1 MGEVH
6 TVRASGQLRPSARNI
21 DSCRAPRRTAGWC
34 SARGTLQPGI
44 RAARFRR
51 TAGSHAWLWLS
62 APARPGMRNR
72 MSDGGSGMKA
82 QQVEMFVR
90 AMATPADTTGLQEL
104 ADSGKIRPETL
115 VALVGKTEGTGA
127 HDDWGRVWADV
138 VLRDWTGRFLGI
150 PAGDVA
156 KQVIFVLS
164 GGCPGVI
171 TPHIAAVTREWV
183 EVPDK
188 AASASDDKRLV
199 VGRAGS
205 DPMPPEEVGRMG
217 QIRKVAE
224 ATRAAMADAGLTDP
238 KDVHL
243 VMVKVPGLTTASIK
257 DAESRGKTV
266 VSHDLT
272 FGPEGAGVYA
282 NDAAALGVA
291 MALGEV
297 PESSLSDDVV
307 RRDWDLYSEVA
318 MTSSG
323 GEKRHGEVVVF
334 GNSTTSQSMLRIGH
348 AVTKDFID
356 AEGVRNALRSAG
368 LQCNGLPA
376 ESDLS
381 RLVHVFA
388 KSVIPGSDQI
398 RGQRITLLDDVDAY
412 QIGKALGGMLVASV
426 TGRTT
431 NYVSGG
437 ERNSHQGP
445 PGGNIVAAVV
455 RTEATP

>member
-1 MGEVH
+1 
-6 TVRASGQLRPSARNI
+6 
-21 DSCRAPRRTAGWC
+21 
-34 SARGTLQPGI
+34 
-44 RAARFRR
+44 
-51 TAGSHAWLWLS
+51 
-62 APARPGMRNR
+62 
-72 MSDGGSGMKA
+72 MKV
-82 QQVEMFVR
+82 QKVEMFVCP
-90 AMATPADTTGLQEL
+90 MAAPADTTGLQQL
-104 ADSGKIRPETL
+104 ADSGKIRPDTL
-115 VALVGKTEGTGA
+115 VAIAGKTEGTGQ

-138 VLRDWTGRFLGI
+138 ALREWTARFLGI
-150 PAGDVA
+150 PVSDVA

-171 TPHIAAVTREWV
+171 TPHIAIVTREWI
-183 EVPDK
+183 EVAD
-188 AASASDDKRLV
+188 AEANRDKRLV

-205 DPMPPEEVGRMG
+205 QAMAPEEVGRMG
-217 QIRKVAE
+217 QIQKVAE
-224 ATRAAMADAGLTDP
+224 ATRHAMADAGLTDP

-297 PESSLSDDVV
+297 PESSLSDSVV
-307 RRDWDLYSEVA
+307 RRNWDLYSSVA

-323 GEKRHGEVVVF
+323 GEKRHGEVVLF
-334 GNSTTSQSMLRIGH
+334 GNSNRSRSSLRIGH

-356 AEGVRNALRSAG
+356 AQGVRNALRTAG
-368 LQCNGLPA
+368 LEFEALPA
-376 ESDLS
+376 EKDLS

-388 KSVIPGSDQI
+388 KSVIPGSDQV
-398 RGQRITLLDDVDAY
+398 RGHRITLLDDVDAY

-455 RTEATP
+455 RVDP

>member
-1 MGEVH
+1 
-6 TVRASGQLRPSARNI
+6 
-21 DSCRAPRRTAGWC
+21 
-34 SARGTLQPGI
+34 
-44 RAARFRR
+44 
-51 TAGSHAWLWLS
+51 
-62 APARPGMRNR
+62 
-72 MSDGGSGMKA
+72 MKV
-82 QQVEMFVR
+82 QRVEMFVCPS
-90 AMATPADTTGLQEL
+90 ATPADTSGLQQL
-104 ADSGKIRPETL
+104 ADAGKLRPDTL

-127 HDDWGRVWADV
+127 HDDWGRIWADV
-138 VLRDWTGRFLGI
+138 ALREWTAKLLGR
-150 PAGDVA
+150 PVDEVA
-156 KQVIFVLS
+156 KRVIFVLS

-183 EVPDK
+183 DEPDRK
-188 AASASDDKRLV
+188 DGDKRLV

-205 DPMPPEEVGRMG
+205 EPIAPEEVGRMG
-217 QIRKVAE
+217 MIRKVAAATHE
-224 ATRAAMADAGLTDP
+224 AMKDAGLTDP

-243 VMVKVPGLTTASIK
+243 VMVKVPGLSIASIR

-282 NDAAALGVA
+282 NDGAALGVA

-297 PESSLSDDVV
+297 PESALNDGVV
-307 RRDWDLYSEVA
+307 RRNWDLFSEVA

-334 GNSTTSQSMLRIGH
+334 GNSAASASPLRIGH
-348 AVTKDFID
+348 SVTRDFID

-368 LQCNGLPA
+368 LRFDDGLPD
-376 ESDLS
+376 EQDLS

-388 KSVIPGSDQI
+388 KSVIPGSDQV
-398 RGQRITLLDDVDAY
+398 RGHRITLLDDTHAY
-412 QIGKALGGMLVASV
+412 EIGKALGGMLVASV

-455 RTEATP
+455 RAEP

>member
-1 MGEVH
+1 
-6 TVRASGQLRPSARNI
+6 
-21 DSCRAPRRTAGWC
+21 
-34 SARGTLQPGI
+34 
-44 RAARFRR
+44 
-51 TAGSHAWLWLS
+51 
-62 APARPGMRNR
+62 
-72 MSDGGSGMKA
+72 MKA
-82 QQVEMFVR
+82 QRVDLFVCPS
-90 AMATPADTTGLQEL
+90 ATPADTSGLQAL
-104 ADSGKIRPETL
+104 ADSGKIKPETL
-115 VALVGKTEGTGA
+115 VAIVGKTEGTGA

-138 VLRDWTGRFLGI
+138 ALREWTAGFLGI
-150 PAGDVA
+150 PVDEVA
-156 KQVIFVLS
+156 KHVIFVLS

-171 TPHIAAVTREWV
+171 TPHIAAVTREWID
-183 EVPDK
+183 VPDPGTE
-188 AASASDDKRLV
+188 KRLV

-205 DPMPPEEVGRMG
+205 DAMAPEEVGRMG

-224 ATRAAMADAGLTDP
+224 ATHRAMADAGLVDP

-257 DAESRGKTV
+257 DAESRDKTV

-297 PESSLSDDVV
+297 PESALSDTVV
-307 RRDWDLYSEVA
+307 RRNWDLYSEVA

-334 GNSTTSQSMLRIGH
+334 GNSTASMSSLHIGH
-348 AVTKDFID
+348 AVTRDFID

-368 LQCNGLPA
+368 LHFKDGLPDEA
-376 ESDLS
+376 DLT

-398 RGQRITLLDDVDAY
+398 RGQRITLLDDADAY

-455 RTEATP
+455 RTES

>member
-1 MGEVH
+1 
-6 TVRASGQLRPSARNI
+6 
-21 DSCRAPRRTAGWC
+21 
-34 SARGTLQPGI
+34 
-44 RAARFRR
+44 
-51 TAGSHAWLWLS
+51 
-62 APARPGMRNR
+62 
-72 MSDGGSGMKA
+72 MKA
-82 QQVEMFVR
+82 QKVEMFVCP
-90 AMATPADTTGLQEL
+90 MAAPSDTSGLQQL
-104 ADSGKIRPETL
+104 ADSGKIKPDTL
-115 VALVGKTEGTGA
+115 VAIAGKTEGTGQ

-138 VLRDWTGRFLGI
+138 ALRQWTAKFVGI
-150 PAGDVA
+150 PVDEVA

-171 TPHIAAVTREWV
+171 TPHIAVVTREWV
-183 EVPDK
+183 EVPD
-188 AASASDDKRLV
+188 SAPGEDKDKVKRLV

-205 DPMPPEEVGRMG
+205 EPMPPEEVGRMA

-224 ATRAAMADAGLTDP
+224 ATHRAMADAGLTDP
-238 KDVHL
+238 NDVHL

-297 PESSLSDDVV
+297 AESALSDEVV
-307 RRDWDLYSEVA
+307 RRNWDLFSEVA

-323 GEKRHGEVVVF
+323 GEKRHGEVVLF
-334 GNSTTSQSMLRIGH
+334 GNSTSSRSALRIGH

-368 LQCNGLPA
+368 LQFKGLPA

-398 RGQRITLLDDVDAY
+398 RGQRIPLLDAVDAY

-426 TGRTT
+426 TGRPT

-455 RTEATP
+455 RTDS

>member
-1 MGEVH
+1 
-6 TVRASGQLRPSARNI
+6 
-21 DSCRAPRRTAGWC
+21 
-34 SARGTLQPGI
+34 
-44 RAARFRR
+44 
-51 TAGSHAWLWLS
+51 
-62 APARPGMRNR
+62 
-72 MSDGGSGMKA
+72 MKA
-82 QQVEMFVR
+82 QRVEMFVCP
-90 AMATPADTTGLQEL
+90 MATPSDTSGLQKL
-104 ADSGKIRPETL
+104 ADEGKITPDTL
-115 VALVGKTEGTGA
+115 VALAGKTEGTGQ

-138 VLRDWTGRFLGI
+138 ALREWTAKFLGI
-150 PAGDVA
+150 PASEVA

-171 TPHIAAVTREWV
+171 TPHIAVVTREWV
-183 EVPDK
+183 EVPDSGPK
-188 AASASDDKRLV
+188 TDKTLV
-199 VGRAGS
+199 VGTAGS

-224 ATRAAMADAGLTDP
+224 ATHRAMADAGLTDP
-238 KDVHL
+238 HDVHL

-291 MALGEV
+291 LALGEV
-297 PESSLSDDVV
+297 KESALSDDVV
-307 RRDWDLYSEVA
+307 RRNWDLYSEVA

-323 GEKRHGEVVVF
+323 GEKRHGEVLLF
-334 GNSTTSQSMLRIGH
+334 GNSNSSRSSLRIGH
-348 AVTKDFID
+348 AVTRDFID
-356 AEGVRNALRSAG
+356 AEGVRNALRAAG
-368 LQCNGLPA
+368 LRFSGGLPD
-376 ESDLS
+376 ETDLA

-445 PGGNIVAAVV
+445 PGGNIVAAIV
-455 RTEATP
+455 RTDS

>member
-1 MGEVH
+1 
-6 TVRASGQLRPSARNI
+6 
-21 DSCRAPRRTAGWC
+21 
-34 SARGTLQPGI
+34 
-44 RAARFRR
+44 
-51 TAGSHAWLWLS
+51 
-62 APARPGMRNR
+62 
-72 MSDGGSGMKA
+72 MKA
-82 QQVEMFVR
+82 QRVEMFVCPS
-90 AMATPADTTGLQEL
+90 ATPADTSGLQKL
-104 ADSGKIRPETL
+104 ADSGKLKPDTL

-138 VLRDWTGRFLGI
+138 ALRDWTARFLGV
-150 PAGDVA
+150 PVDEVA
-156 KQVIFVLS
+156 KHVIFVLS

-183 EVPDK
+183 EAPDQPGG
-188 AASASDDKRLV
+188 AEKRLV

-205 DPMPPEEVGRMG
+205 DAIAPEEVGRMG

-224 ATRAAMADAGLTDP
+224 GTKHAMADAGLTDP

-272 FGPEGAGVYA
+272 FGPEGAGAYA

-297 PESSLSDDVV
+297 PESSLSDGVV
-307 RRDWDLYSEVA
+307 RRNWDLYSEVA

-334 GNSTTSQSMLRIGH
+334 GNSSTSRSALTIGH

-356 AEGVRNALRSAG
+356 AQGVRNALRAAG
-368 LQCNGLPA
+368 LRFKDGLPDEA
-376 ESDLS
+376 DLD

-388 KSVIPGSDQI
+388 KSVIPGSDQV
-398 RGQRITLLDDVDAY
+398 RGQRITLLDDADAY

-455 RTEATP
+455 RTEA

>member
-1 MGEVH
+1 
-6 TVRASGQLRPSARNI
+6 
-21 DSCRAPRRTAGWC
+21 
-34 SARGTLQPGI
+34 
-44 RAARFRR
+44 
-51 TAGSHAWLWLS
+51 
-62 APARPGMRNR
+62 
-72 MSDGGSGMKA
+72 MKA
-82 QQVEMFVR
+82 QRVEMFVCPS
-90 AMATPADTTGLQEL
+90 ATPADTSGLQAL
-104 ADSGKIRPETL
+104 ADAGKIKPDTL

-138 VLRDWTGRFLGI
+138 ALRQWTAGFLGI
-150 PAGDVA
+150 PVDEVA
-156 KQVIFVLS
+156 KHVIFVLS

-183 EVPDK
+183 EVPE
-188 AASASDDKRLV
+188 ARAGTDKRLV

-205 DPMPPEEVGRMG
+205 EAIAPEEVGRMG
-217 QIRKVAE
+217 MIRKVAN
-224 ATRAAMADAGLTDP
+224 ATHKAMTDAGLTEP

-272 FGPEGAGVYA
+272 FGPEGAGAYA

-307 RRDWDLYSEVA
+307 RRNWDLYSEVA

-334 GNSTTSQSMLRIGH
+334 GNSTASRSSLSIGH
-348 AVTKDFID
+348 AVTRDFID
-356 AEGVRNALRSAG
+356 AQGVRDALRSAG
-368 LQCNGLPA
+368 IRFKGGLPDEA
-376 ESDLS
+376 DLP

-388 KSVIPGSDQI
+388 KSVIPGSDQV
-398 RGQRITLLDDVDAY
+398 RGQRITLLDDADAY

-455 RTEATP
+455 RAD

>member
-1 MGEVH
+1 
-6 TVRASGQLRPSARNI
+6 
-21 DSCRAPRRTAGWC
+21 
-34 SARGTLQPGI
+34 
-44 RAARFRR
+44 
-51 TAGSHAWLWLS
+51 
-62 APARPGMRNR
+62 
-72 MSDGGSGMKA
+72 MKA
-82 QQVEMFVR
+82 QRVDMFVCP
-90 AMATPADTTGLQEL
+90 MASPSDTTGLQRL
-104 ADSGKIRPETL
+104 ADTGKIRPDTL

-138 VLRDWTGRFLGI
+138 ALREWTAKFCGI
-150 PAGDVA
+150 AVDDVA

-183 EVPDK
+183 DAPD
-188 AASASDDKRLV
+188 SSDDKRLV

-205 DPMPPEEVGRMG
+205 EAMAPEEVGRMG
-217 QIRKVAE
+217 QIRKVAV
-224 ATRAAMADAGLTDP
+224 ATHAAMADAGLTDP
-238 KDVHL
+238 HDVHL
-243 VMVKVPGLTTASIK
+243 VMVKVPGLTVASIR
-257 DAESRGKTV
+257 DAESRGQSV

-272 FGPEGAGVYA
+272 FGPEGAGAYA

-297 PESSLSDDVV
+297 PESALSDDVV
-307 RRDWDLYSEVA
+307 RRKWELYSEVA

-334 GNSTTSQSMLRIGH
+334 GNSSTSRSRLRIGH
-348 AVTKDFID
+348 AVTRDFID
-356 AEGVRNALRSAG
+356 AEGVRSALRSAG
-368 LQCNGLPA
+368 LKFKGGLPD
-376 ESDLS
+376 EGDLS

-388 KSVIPGSDQI
+388 KSVIPGTDQI
-398 RGQRITLLDDVDAY
+398 RGQRITLLDDTDAY

-455 RTEATP
+455 RV

>member
-1 MGEVH
+1 
-6 TVRASGQLRPSARNI
+6 
-21 DSCRAPRRTAGWC
+21 
-34 SARGTLQPGI
+34 
-44 RAARFRR
+44 
-51 TAGSHAWLWLS
+51 
-62 APARPGMRNR
+62 
-72 MSDGGSGMKA
+72 MKA
-82 QQVEMFVR
+82 QRVEIHVC
-90 AMATPADTTGLQEL
+90 ASATPADTSGLQAL
-104 ADSGKIRPETL
+104 ADAGKIKPDTL

-127 HDDWGRVWADV
+127 HDDWGRVWADAA
-138 VLRDWTGRFLGI
+138 LREWTARFLGV
-150 PAGDVA
+150 PVEEVA
-156 KQVIFVLS
+156 KHVIFVLS

-171 TPHIAAVTREWV
+171 TPHIAAVTREWI
-183 EVPDK
+183 ESPERK
-188 AASASDDKRLV
+188 ADDKRLV

-205 DPMPPEEVGRMG
+205 DAIAPEEVGRMG
-217 QIRKVAE
+217 MIRKVAAATHE
-224 ATRAAMADAGLTDP
+224 AMKDAGLTDP

-282 NDAAALGVA
+282 NDGAALGVA

-297 PESSLSDDVV
+297 PESKLSDEVV
-307 RRDWDLYSEVA
+307 RRDWDLFSEVA

-334 GNSTTSQSMLRIGH
+334 GNSAASVSPLRIGH
-348 AVTKDFID
+348 AVTRDFID
-356 AEGVRNALRSAG
+356 AEGVRSALRSAG
-368 LQCNGLPA
+368 LRFNDGLPD
-376 ESDLS
+376 EQDLD

-388 KSVIPGSDQI
+388 KSVIPGSDQV
-398 RGQRITLLDDVDAY
+398 RGRRITLLDDVHAY
-412 QIGKALGGMLVASV
+412 EIGKALGGMLVASV

-455 RTEATP
+455 RAE

>member
-1 MGEVH
+1 
-6 TVRASGQLRPSARNI
+6 
-21 DSCRAPRRTAGWC
+21 
-34 SARGTLQPGI
+34 
-44 RAARFRR
+44 
-51 TAGSHAWLWLS
+51 
-62 APARPGMRNR
+62 
-72 MSDGGSGMKA
+72 MKA
-82 QQVEMFVR
+82 QRVEMFVCP
-90 AMATPADTTGLQEL
+90 MSTPADTSGLQSL
-104 ADSGKIRPETL
+104 ADAGKIKPDTL
-115 VALVGKTEGTGA
+115 VALVGKTEGTGF
-127 HDDWGRVWADV
+127 HDDWGRIWADV
-138 VLRDWTGRFLGI
+138 ALREWTGKFLGI
-150 PAGDVA
+150 PASGVA
-156 KQVIFVLS
+156 KEVIFVLS

-171 TPHIAAVTREWV
+171 TPHIAAITREWV
-183 EVPDK
+183 EVPNKDV
-188 AASASDDKRLV
+188 AGGEKRLV

-224 ATRAAMADAGLTDP
+224 ATHKAMADAGLTDP

-257 DAESRGKTV
+257 DAEDRGKTV

-307 RRDWDLYSEVA
+307 RRNWDLYSEVA

-334 GNSTTSQSMLRIGH
+334 GNSSTSRSDLHIGH
-348 AVTKDFID
+348 AITRDFID
-356 AEGVRNALRSAG
+356 AQGVRNALRSAG
-368 LQCNGLPA
+368 IRFKDGLPDEA
-376 ESDLS
+376 DLS

-398 RGQRITLLDDVDAY
+398 RGRRITLLDDADAY

-445 PGGNIVAAVV
+445 PGGNIIAAVV
-455 RTEATP
+455 RAGA

>member
-1 MGEVH
+1 
-6 TVRASGQLRPSARNI
+6 
-21 DSCRAPRRTAGWC
+21 
-34 SARGTLQPGI
+34 
-44 RAARFRR
+44 
-51 TAGSHAWLWLS
+51 
-62 APARPGMRNR
+62 
-72 MSDGGSGMKA
+72 MKA
-82 QQVEMFVR
+82 QRVDMFVCP
-90 AMATPADTTGLQEL
+90 MASPSDTSGLQKL
-104 ADSGKIRPETL
+104 ADAGKIRPDTL

-138 VLRDWTGRFLGI
+138 ALREWTAKFCGI
-150 PAGDVA
+150 PVADVA

-183 EVPDK
+183 DAPE
-188 AASASDDKRLV
+188 SSDDKRLV

-205 DPMPPEEVGRMG
+205 DPIAPEEVGRMG
-217 QIRKVAE
+217 QIRKVAA
-224 ATRAAMADAGLTDP
+224 ATHAAMKDAGLTDP
-238 KDVHL
+238 HDVHL
-243 VMVKVPGLTTASIK
+243 VMVKVPGLTVASIR
-257 DAESRGKTV
+257 DAESRGQSV

-272 FGPEGAGVYA
+272 FGPEGAGSYA

-297 PESSLSDDVV
+297 PESALSDAVV
-307 RRDWDLYSEVA
+307 RRQWELYSEVA

-323 GEKRHGEVVVF
+323 GEKSHGEVVVF
-334 GNSTTSQSMLRIGH
+334 GNSEGSRSPLRIGH
-348 AVTKDFID
+348 AVTRDFID
-356 AEGVRNALRSAG
+356 AEGVRTALRSAG
-368 LQCNGLPA
+368 LKFNGGLPD
-376 ESDLS
+376 EGDLS

-398 RGQRITLLDDVDAY
+398 RGQRITLLDDTDAY

-455 RTEATP
+455 RV

>member
-1 MGEVH
+1 
-6 TVRASGQLRPSARNI
+6 
-21 DSCRAPRRTAGWC
+21 
-34 SARGTLQPGI
+34 
-44 RAARFRR
+44 
-51 TAGSHAWLWLS
+51 
-62 APARPGMRNR
+62 
-72 MSDGGSGMKA
+72 MKA
-82 QQVEMFVR
+82 QKVEMFVVP
-90 AMATPADTTGLQEL
+90 MSTPSDTSGLQQL
-104 ADSGKIRPETL
+104 ADSGKIKPDTL
-115 VALVGKTEGTGA
+115 VAIAGKTEGTGQ

-138 VLRDWTGRFLGI
+138 VLRQWTAKFAGI
-150 PAGDVA
+150 PVDDVA

-171 TPHIAAVTREWV
+171 TPHIAVVTREWV
-183 EVPDK
+183 EVPE
-188 AASASDDKRLV
+188 AGREKRLV

-205 DPMPPEEVGRMG
+205 DPMSPEEVGRMG

-224 ATRAAMADAGLTDP
+224 ATHRAMADAGLTDP
-238 KDVHL
+238 HDVHL

-297 PESSLSDDVV
+297 KESALSDGVV
-307 RRDWDLYSEVA
+307 RRDWSLYSEVA

-323 GEKRHGEVVVF
+323 GEKRHGEVLVF
-334 GNSTTSQSMLRIGH
+334 GNSSGSRSSLVIGH

-356 AEGVRNALRSAG
+356 AEGVRSALRSAG
-368 LQCNGLPA
+368 LHFSGGLPD
-376 ESDLS
+376 ETDLS

-455 RTEATP
+455 RTDG

>member
-1 MGEVH
+1 
-6 TVRASGQLRPSARNI
+6 
-21 DSCRAPRRTAGWC
+21 
-34 SARGTLQPGI
+34 
-44 RAARFRR
+44 
-51 TAGSHAWLWLS
+51 
-62 APARPGMRNR
+62 
-72 MSDGGSGMKA
+72 MKA
-82 QQVEMFVR
+82 QRVEMFVCP
-90 AMATPADTTGLQEL
+90 MATPSDTSGLQRL
-104 ADSGKIRPETL
+104 ADEGKIKPDTL
-115 VALVGKTEGTGA
+115 VALAGKTEGTGA

-138 VLRDWTGRFLGI
+138 ALREWTAGFLGI
-150 PAGDVA
+150 PVGEVA
-156 KQVIFVLS
+156 QRVMFVLS

-183 EVPDK
+183 EVPDG
-188 AASASDDKRLV
+188 ATHAVADKRLV
-199 VGRAGS
+199 VGRAAS
-205 DPMPPEEVGRMG
+205 EPMPPEEVGRMG
-217 QIRKVAE
+217 QIRKVAD
-224 ATRAAMADAGLTDP
+224 ATRRAMSDAGLTDP

-257 DAESRGKTV
+257 DAESRGNTV

-272 FGPEGAGVYA
+272 FGPEGAGAYA

-297 PESSLSDDVV
+297 KESALSDDVV
-307 RRDWDLYSEVA
+307 RRDWNLYSEVA

-323 GEKRHGEVVVF
+323 GEKRHGEVILF
-334 GNSTTSQSMLRIGH
+334 GNSSNSRSALRIGH

-368 LQCNGLPA
+368 LRFSDGLPD
-376 ESDLS
+376 EKDLS

-398 RGQRITLLDDVDAY
+398 RGQRITLLDDPDAY
-412 QIGKALGGMLVASV
+412 PIGKALGGMLVASV

-455 RTEATP
+455 RVDR

>member
-1 MGEVH
+1 
-6 TVRASGQLRPSARNI
+6 
-21 DSCRAPRRTAGWC
+21 
-34 SARGTLQPGI
+34 
-44 RAARFRR
+44 
-51 TAGSHAWLWLS
+51 
-62 APARPGMRNR
+62 
-72 MSDGGSGMKA
+72 MKA
-82 QQVEMFVR
+82 QRVEMFVCPS
-90 AMATPADTTGLQEL
+90 ATPADTSELQKLVDE
-104 ADSGKIRPETL
+104 GKIKPDTL
-115 VALVGKTEGTGA
+115 VALVGKTEGTGF

-138 VLRDWTGRFLGI
+138 ALREWTARLLGV
-150 PAGDVA
+150 PVDEVA
-156 KQVIFVLS
+156 KRVIFVLS

-183 EVPDK
+183 EIKQPGDQ
-188 AASASDDKRLV
+188 KRLV

-205 DPMPPEEVGRMG
+205 DAIAPEEVGRMG
-217 QIRKVAE
+217 MMRKVAT
-224 ATRAAMADAGLTDP
+224 ATHAAMKDAGLTDP

-243 VMVKVPGLTTASIK
+243 VMVKVPGLTVASIR

-272 FGPEGAGVYA
+272 FGPEGAGSYA

-307 RRDWDLYSEVA
+307 RRNWDLYSNVA

-334 GNSTTSQSMLRIGH
+334 GNSTASASPLQIGH
-348 AVTKDFID
+348 AVTRDFID
-356 AEGVRNALRSAG
+356 AQGVRDALRVAG
-368 LQCNGLPA
+368 LRFHDGLP
-376 ESDLS
+376 EEGDLH

-388 KSVIPGSDQI
+388 KSVIPGSDQV
-398 RGQRITLLDDVDAY
+398 RGHRITLLDDADAY

-455 RTEATP
+455 RLDPG

>member
-1 MGEVH
+1 
-6 TVRASGQLRPSARNI
+6 
-21 DSCRAPRRTAGWC
+21 
-34 SARGTLQPGI
+34 
-44 RAARFRR
+44 
-51 TAGSHAWLWLS
+51 
-62 APARPGMRNR
+62 
-72 MSDGGSGMKA
+72 MKA
-82 QQVEMFVR
+82 QRVEMFVCP
-90 AMATPADTTGLQEL
+90 MATPADTTGLQKL
-104 ADSGKIRPETL
+104 AAEGKIKPDTL
-115 VALVGKTEGTGA
+115 VALVGKTEGTGF

-138 VLRDWTGRFLGI
+138 ALREWTGRFLGI
-150 PAGDVA
+150 PTDEVA
-156 KQVIFVLS
+156 KHVIFVLS

-171 TPHIAAVTREWV
+171 TPHIAAVSREWV
-183 EVPDK
+183 EVPDGDPG
-188 AASASDDKRLV
+188 AAQEKRLV

-224 ATRAAMADAGLTDP
+224 ATHRAMEDAGLTDA

-266 VSHDLT
+266 VSRDLT
-272 FGPEGAGVYA
+272 FGPEGAGSYA

-297 PESSLSDDVV
+297 PESALSDSVV
-307 RRDWDLYSEVA
+307 RRNWDLYSEVA

-334 GNSTTSQSMLRIGH
+334 GNSAASRSALRIGH
-348 AVTKDFID
+348 AVTRDFID
-356 AEGVRNALRSAG
+356 AQGVRDALRSAG
-368 LQCNGLPA
+368 LRFNGGLPDEA
-376 ESDLS
+376 DLP

-398 RGQRITLLDDVDAY
+398 RGQRITLLDDADAY

-455 RTEATP
+455 RTTAP

>member
-1 MGEVH
+1 V
-6 TVRASGQLRPSARNI
+6 
-21 DSCRAPRRTAGWC
+21 
-34 SARGTLQPGI
+34 
-44 RAARFRR
+44 
-51 TAGSHAWLWLS
+51 
-62 APARPGMRNR
+62 
-72 MSDGGSGMKA
+72 KA
-82 QQVEMFVR
+82 QRVDMFVCP
-90 AMATPADTTGLQEL
+90 MAAPSDISGLQRL
-104 ADSGKIRPETL
+104 ADEGKIKPETL
-115 VALVGKTEGTGA
+115 VALAGKTEGTGA

-138 VLRDWTGRFLGI
+138 ALREWTARFLGI
-150 PAGDVA
+150 PVGEVA
-156 KQVIFVLS
+156 QRVMFVLS

-183 EVPDK
+183 EVPDGE
-188 AASASDDKRLV
+188 AGSADKHLV

-205 DPMPPEEVGRMG
+205 EPMPPEEVGRMG

-224 ATRAAMADAGLTDP
+224 ATRRAMADAGLTDT

-272 FGPEGAGVYA
+272 FGPEGAGAYA

-291 MALGEV
+291 LALGEV
-297 PESSLSDDVV
+297 KESALSDDVV
-307 RRDWDLYSEVA
+307 RRDWGLYSEVA

-323 GEKRHGEVVVF
+323 GEKRHGEVILF
-334 GNSTTSQSMLRIGH
+334 GNSSHSRSALRIGH

-368 LQCNGLPA
+368 LRFSGGLPD
-376 ESDLS
+376 EKDLS

-388 KSVIPGSDQI
+388 KSVIPGSDQV
-398 RGQRITLLDDVDAY
+398 RGGRITLLDDADAY

-445 PGGNIVAAVV
+445 PGGNIVAAIV
-455 RTEATP
+455 RDEA

>member
-1 MGEVH
+1 
-6 TVRASGQLRPSARNI
+6 
-21 DSCRAPRRTAGWC
+21 
-34 SARGTLQPGI
+34 
-44 RAARFRR
+44 
-51 TAGSHAWLWLS
+51 
-62 APARPGMRNR
+62 
-72 MSDGGSGMKA
+72 MKA

-272 FGPEGAGVYA
+272 FGPEGAGAYA

-297 PESSLSDDVV
+297 REASLSDDVV

-334 GNSTTSQSMLRIGH
+334 GNSSTSRSALRIGH
-348 AVTKDFID
+348 AVTRDFID
-356 AEGVRNALRSAG
+356 AEGVRGALRSAG
-368 LQCNGLPA
+368 LTFNGLPA
-376 ESDLS
+376 ETDLS

-398 RGQRITLLDDVDAY
+398 RGQRITLLDDADAY

-426 TGRTT
+426 TGRTM

-445 PGGNIVAAVV
+445 PGGNIVAAIV
-455 RTEATP
+455 RTEA

>member
-1 MGEVH
+1 
-6 TVRASGQLRPSARNI
+6 
-21 DSCRAPRRTAGWC
+21 
-34 SARGTLQPGI
+34 
-44 RAARFRR
+44 
-51 TAGSHAWLWLS
+51 
-62 APARPGMRNR
+62 
-72 MSDGGSGMKA
+72 MKA
-82 QQVEMFVR
+82 QRVEMFVCP
-90 AMATPADTTGLQEL
+90 MATPSDTSGLQQL
-104 ADSGKIRPETL
+104 ADAGKIKPDTL
-115 VALVGKTEGTGA
+115 VALAGKTEGTGQ

-138 VLRDWTGRFLGI
+138 ALREWTGKFLGI
-150 PAGDVA
+150 PVDDVA

-171 TPHIAAVTREWV
+171 TPHIAAVTREWI
-183 EVPDK
+183 EIPD
-188 AASASDDKRLV
+188 SDATAGDGDEQRKRLV

-205 DPMPPEEVGRMG
+205 EPIAPEEVGRMG

-224 ATRAAMADAGLTDP
+224 ATRRAMADANLTDP
-238 KDVHL
+238 HDVHL

-297 PESSLSDDVV
+297 AESALSDDVV
-307 RRDWDLYSEVA
+307 RRNWDLYSEVA

-323 GEKRHGEVVVF
+323 GEKRHGEVVLF
-334 GNSTTSQSMLRIGH
+334 GNSLQSRSSLRIGH

-356 AEGVRNALRSAG
+356 AEGVRNALRAAG
-368 LQCNGLPA
+368 LRFSGGLPD

-388 KSVIPGSDQI
+388 KSVIPGSDRI

-455 RTEATP
+455 RDS

>member
-1 MGEVH
+1 
-6 TVRASGQLRPSARNI
+6 
-21 DSCRAPRRTAGWC
+21 
-34 SARGTLQPGI
+34 
-44 RAARFRR
+44 
-51 TAGSHAWLWLS
+51 
-62 APARPGMRNR
+62 
-72 MSDGGSGMKA
+72 MKA
-82 QQVEMFVR
+82 QRVEMFVGP
-90 AMATPADTTGLQEL
+90 MAAPSDTTGLQQL
-104 ADSGKIRPETL
+104 ADSGQIRPDTL
-115 VALVGKTEGTGA
+115 VALVGKTEGTGE

-138 VLRDWTGRFLGI
+138 VLREWTGTFLGI
-150 PAGDVA
+150 PASEVA
-156 KQVIFVLS
+156 NQVVFVLS

-171 TPHIAAVTREWV
+171 TPHIVAISREWV
-183 EVPDK
+183 EVPDQEID
-188 AASASDDKRLV
+188 AGTDKRLV

-224 ATRAAMADAGLTDP
+224 ATHRAMADAGLTDP

-243 VMVKVPGLTTASIK
+243 VMVKVPGLTTSSIK
-257 DAESRGKTV
+257 DAESRGKSV

-297 PESSLSDDVV
+297 AESALSDGVV
-307 RRDWDLYSEVA
+307 RRNWELYSEVA

-323 GEKRHGEVVVF
+323 GEKRHGEVIVF
-334 GNSTTSQSMLRIGH
+334 GNSSNSRSSLHIGH

-368 LQCNGLPA
+368 LRFSNGLPS

-398 RGQRITLLDDVDAY
+398 RGQRITLLDDADAY
-412 QIGKALGGMLVASV
+412 QIGKALGGMLIASV

-455 RTEATP
+455 RVDG

>member
-1 MGEVH
+1 
-6 TVRASGQLRPSARNI
+6 
-21 DSCRAPRRTAGWC
+21 
-34 SARGTLQPGI
+34 
-44 RAARFRR
+44 
-51 TAGSHAWLWLS
+51 
-62 APARPGMRNR
+62 
-72 MSDGGSGMKA
+72 MKA
-82 QQVEMFVR
+82 QRVEMYVCP
-90 AMATPADTTGLQEL
+90 MATPSDLSGLQQL
-104 ADSGKIRPETL
+104 ADSGKIRPDTL
-115 VALVGKTEGTGA
+115 VALAGKTEGTGQ

-138 VLRDWTGRFLGI
+138 VLREWTAKFLGI
-150 PAGDVA
+150 PVAEVA

-171 TPHIAAVTREWV
+171 TPHIAVVTREWV
-183 EVPDK
+183 DVPNG
-188 AASASDDKRLV
+188 AAETRDKRLV

-205 DPMPPEEVGRMG
+205 EAMPPEEVGRMG
-217 QIRKVAE
+217 QIQKVAE
-224 ATRAAMADAGLTDP
+224 ATRRAMADAGLTDP

-243 VMVKVPGLTTASIK
+243 VMVKVPGLTTPSIK

-297 PESSLSDDVV
+297 SESALSDDVV
-307 RRDWDLYSEVA
+307 RRNWDLYSEVA

-323 GEKRHGEVVVF
+323 GEKRHGEVVLF
-334 GNSTTSQSMLRIGH
+334 GNSTASRSALRIGH

-368 LQCNGLPA
+368 LQFNGLPA

-381 RLVHVFA
+381 RIVHVFA

-412 QIGKALGGMLVASV
+412 QIGKALGGMLIASV

-455 RTEATP
+455 RTDG

>member
-1 MGEVH
+1 
-6 TVRASGQLRPSARNI
+6 
-21 DSCRAPRRTAGWC
+21 
-34 SARGTLQPGI
+34 
-44 RAARFRR
+44 
-51 TAGSHAWLWLS
+51 
-62 APARPGMRNR
+62 
-72 MSDGGSGMKA
+72 
-82 QQVEMFVR
+82 MFVCP
-90 AMATPADTTGLQEL
+90 MATPSDTSGLQQL
-104 ADSGKIRPETL
+104 ADAGKIKPDTL
-115 VALVGKTEGTGA
+115 VAIAGKTEGTGQ

-138 VLRDWTGRFLGI
+138 ALRQWTSKFLGI
-150 PAGDVA
+150 PVDDVA

-171 TPHIAAVTREWV
+171 TPHIAVVTREWV
-183 EVPDK
+183 EAPDSGQK
-188 AASASDDKRLV
+188 EDKRLV

-205 DPMPPEEVGRMG
+205 EPMPPEEVGRMG

-224 ATRAAMADAGLTDP
+224 ATHRAMADAGLTDP
-238 KDVHL
+238 RDVHL

-291 MALGEV
+291 IALGEV
-297 PESSLSDDVV
+297 KESALSDGVV
-307 RRDWDLYSEVA
+307 RRDWSLYSEVA

-323 GEKRHGEVVVF
+323 GEKRHGEVLVF
-334 GNSTTSQSMLRIGH
+334 GNSAGSRSSLRIGH

-368 LQCNGLPA
+368 LSFDALPA
-376 ESDLS
+376 EADLS

-455 RTEATP
+455 RTDG